1 MVEMEVSKEEEDTG
15 RLTRQG
21 SCMISSRMSPAMS
34 LYTMILRGKY
44 EQSNYICAIQ
54 GPNI

>member
-21 SCMISSRMSPAMS
+21 SCMISSRMSPALS